1 VVLVGAGHAHI
12 EVLVRLKELLS
23 LGAEVTVIN
32 PRPEYYYSGM
42 GPGML
47 AGTYGRGEA
56 CMDVRAVVARCGAR
70 FLVGRVRV
78 VDPERRVLRLA
89 GGGEIEYDIVSF
101 GTGAEVPVP
110 GGASGLPGVYT
121 VKPISRLRQARKRI
135 LSMSPETEA
144 RLAVIGGGAAGVEL
158 AGNLWKLLKDHGRS
172 GRIALISAT
181 RLLPAYSR
189 TAGGLARRSLE
200 SRAVTVREGVRVVKV
215 ERGRLDLS
223 DGTRTEFDV
232 CLVATGVRAAALYG
246 QSGLPTGTRGDMKVE
261 STLACVGRPH
271 VLGGGDCI
279 AFDPALGKT
288 GVIAREHGRQILS
301 NLKALIKGRPLRRYR
316 PRYSYLLILNLG
328 DRKGLLL
335 WRGIALAGRPF
346 FRLKDAIDRRYV
358 GQLSRLKSRQVQR

>member
-1 VVLVGAGHAHI
+1 
-12 EVLVRLKELLS
+12 
-23 LGAEVTVIN
+23 
-32 PRPEYYYSGM
+32 
-42 GPGML
+42 ML

-172 GRIALISAT
+172 GRISLISAT